1 MHTSRDEPASTLSPE
16 SFTLG
21 LTPVENGHR
30 THEPAARPT
39 SIQFDRKIRI
49 VHRASFRYGDCERN
63 ATAHDETSD

>member
-1 MHTSRDEPASTLSPE
+1 MHTSRDEPASTLFPE
-16 SFTLG
+16 SVTLV
-21 LTPVENGHR
+21 LTPVENGYR
-30 THEPAARPT
+30 PREPVPRAV